1 MNEDSARL
9 EGLKHYKKYPADEK
23 LKVLRSE
30 AVAPIASI
38 RGCSRIVKE
47 WLQSRMTGEVPE
59 DIAFCI
65 DRIIGAAELLKQVV
79 EILSDPNE

>member
-1 MNEDSARL
+1 
-9 EGLKHYKKYPADEK
+9 
-23 LKVLRSE
+23 
-30 AVAPIASI
+30 
-38 RGCSRIVKE
+38 
-47 WLQSRMTGEVPE
+47 MTGEVPE